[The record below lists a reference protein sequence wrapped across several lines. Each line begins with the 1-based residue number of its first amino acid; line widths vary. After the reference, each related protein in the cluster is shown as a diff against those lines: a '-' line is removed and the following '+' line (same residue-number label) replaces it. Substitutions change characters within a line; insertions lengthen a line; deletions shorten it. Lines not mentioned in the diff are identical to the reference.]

1 MSTYL
6 VSQVAAAIESAE
18 PESSSIIT
26 KTSEMEV
33 ATRMYFSA
41 YCQLQLIQLGM
52 EKHLTVTNG
61 SERIAMSDPDNVMPF
76 IDTVKVVEFSKL
88 GLSISDMESIIKQ
101 LFEHNMV
108 MLAARIIDNE
118 YIVVVKRDD
127 VWDTLTSHPVPNTPT
142 DGL

>member
-18 PESSSIIT
+18 TESGPIIT
-26 KTSEMEV
+26 KTSELEV

-41 YCQLQLIQLGM
+41 YCQLRLIQLGL